1 MGSHSSPRMGT
12 GHVVSVSPLLGG
24 QGVGL
29 TSSPGSH
36 PVVTLGSLGLN
47 FRAEVLEGAAFTTQ
61 GKGPQLPLGPI
72 WCYSEQPVLPEVA
85 VDNVPFPK
93 TKTCCVKLRTWQEI
107 IQDSS
112 CWDSKEELKRQM

>member
-1 MGSHSSPRMGT
+1 MGT

-61 GKGPQLPLGPI
+61 GKGPQLPLGPSGAI
-72 WCYSEQPVLPEVA
+72 LSNQCFRKWL
-85 VDNVPFPK
+85 
-93 TKTCCVKLRTWQEI
+93 
-107 IQDSS
+107 
-112 CWDSKEELKRQM
+112 